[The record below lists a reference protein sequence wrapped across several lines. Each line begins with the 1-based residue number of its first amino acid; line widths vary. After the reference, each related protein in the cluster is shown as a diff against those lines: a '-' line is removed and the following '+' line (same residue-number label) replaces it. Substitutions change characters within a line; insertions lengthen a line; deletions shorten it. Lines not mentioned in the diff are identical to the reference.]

1 MLRKGASLDEIG
13 DVPRHR
19 SRMTTTIY
27 ARHDVDGLRSIALD
41 WPAAKAVSRRAQGAR
56 A

>member
-1 MLRKGASLDEIG
+1 
-13 DVPRHR
+13 
-19 SRMTTTIY
+19 MTTTIY

-41 WPAAKAVSRRAQGAR
+41 WPATKALSHQAQGAR